1 MEMTCIMWKLARYL
15 KPYRKECILGPLFK
29 LLEAIFELL
38 LPTLMALMV
47 NNGVGRHDRTY
58 VLHIGLLMAG
68 MAVLGCASA
77 FTCQFFAA
85 RASQGFGTV
94 LRNDLFKHIASLSMR
109 QLDAFGTE
117 TLTNRLTND
126 VTTLQTGVAMAI
138 RLLVRSP
145 FICIGAIVMALILNW
160 QLALIVICATP
171 VFALLLYVFTKF
183 STPLYRTYQK
193 GLDHLAV
200 VVRENLAGVR
210 VIRAFAKVPQEK
222 RRFEDSNDSLTAT
235 ALRLGRISALL
246 NPFTTLVVDAAIL
259 LVLWFG
265 GRMVGQ
271 GTLMKGEI
279 IAFVNYITYIL
290 IAMVA
295 LSNLIILF
303 TRCAASGRRVAE
315 LFDVQPDMEQTA
327 GPAPVPDENA
337 PAVELSHVDFS
348 YGGGKALEDINLRI
362 GRGQTVGIIGGTGS
376 GKSTLVSL
384 IARFYDVTGGEIRL
398 GGVPIQKLPDEALR
412 HLVCIA
418 PQKTVLLTGTIAEN
432 IRMGLRDAS
441 DEQMKQAAE
450 IAQAAEFVE
459 KMPQGYASHI
469 ERGGANVSGGQRQ
482 RIGVARAVLADADIL
497 ILDDASSALDYGTD
511 ARMRG
516 ALRRARTGR
525 TTILVSQRAAAIRD
539 ADAILVLDNGRV
551 AGFGTHETLQTDCP
565 AYRDI
570 LATQA

>member
-1 MEMTCIMWKLARYL
+1 MWKLVRYL
-15 KPYRKECILGPLFK
+15 KPYRRECILGPLCK

-47 NNGVGRHDRTY
+47 NNGVNRHDSAY
-58 VLHIGLLMAG
+58 VWHIGLLMVL
-68 MAVLGCASA
+68 MAVCGCASA
-77 FTCQFFAA
+77 FTCQYLAA
-85 RASQGFGTV
+85 RASQGVGTV
-94 LRNDLFKHIASLSMR
+94 LRNDVFQHISTLSLR
-109 QLDAFGTE
+109 QLDAYGTE

-126 VTTLQTGVAMAI
+126 VNTLQTGVAMAI

-160 QLALIVICATP
+160 KLALIVLLATP
-171 VFALLLYVFTKF
+171 LFALLLFAFTKL
-183 STPLYRTYQK
+183 STPLYRIYQK
-193 GLDHLAV
+193 GLDYLAV

-222 RRFEDSNDSLTAT
+222 RRYAGANDSLTKT
-235 ALRLGRISALL
+235 ALHLGRISALL
-246 NPFTTLVVDAAIL
+246 NPLTTLVVDVAIL

-265 GRMVGQ
+265 GQMVGK
-271 GTLMKGEI
+271 GTLLKGDI

-290 IAMVA
+290 LAMVA

-303 TRCAASGRRVAE
+303 TRCAASGQRVSE
-315 LFDVQPDMEQTA
+315 LLAVQPDLEQPV
-327 GPAPVPDENA
+327 GPEPVRDAQAPSLEFD
-337 PAVELSHVDFS
+337 HVGFG
-348 YGGGKALEDINLRI
+348 YGGGMALDDIDLRI
-362 GRGQTVGIIGGTGS
+362 QRGQTVGIIGGTGS

-384 IARFYDVTGGEIRL
+384 VARFYDVTKGEIRL
-398 GGVPIQKLPDEALR
+398 DGVPIQQYPDESLR
-412 HLVCIA
+412 RIVCIA

-432 IRMGLRDAS
+432 VRVGRQDATE
-441 DEQMKQAAE
+441 EQVKKAAQ

-459 KMPQGYASHI
+459 KLPEGYETRV
-469 ERGGANVSGGQRQ
+469 ERGGTNFSGGQRQ

-516 ALRRARTGR
+516 ALRRERTGR
-525 TTILVSQRAAAIRD
+525 TTIIVSQRAAAIQD
-539 ADAILVLDNGRV
+539 ADVILVLDNGRM
-551 AGFGTHETLQTDCP
+551 AGIGTHESLQKDCP
-565 AYRDI
+565 AYQDI

>member
-1 MEMTCIMWKLARYL
+1 MWKLARYL
-15 KPYRKECILGPLFK
+15 KPYRRECIFGPLCK

-47 NNGVGRHDRTY
+47 NNGVGRHDSAY
-58 VLHIGLLMAG
+58 IWHIGLLMVV
-68 MAVLGCASA
+68 MAVCGCASA
-77 FTCQFFAA
+77 FTCQYLAA
-85 RASQGFGTV
+85 RTSQGFGTV
-94 LRNDLFKHIASLSMR
+94 LRNDLFRHISSLSLR
-109 QLDAFGTE
+109 QLDTYGTE

-126 VTTLQTGVAMAI
+126 VTTLQVGVAMGI

-160 QLALIVICATP
+160 KLALIVILATP
-171 VFALLLYVFTKF
+171 LFALLLYAFTRL
-183 STPLYRTYQK
+183 STPLYRAYQK
-193 GLDHLAV
+193 GLDHVAV

-222 RRFEDSNDSLTAT
+222 QRFDDANDNLTAM

-246 NPFTTLVVDAAIL
+246 NPLTTLVVNAAIL

-271 GTLMKGEI
+271 GTLLKGDI

-290 IAMVA
+290 IALVA
-295 LSNLIILF
+295 LSNLIIVF
-303 TRCAASGRRVAE
+303 TRCAASGQRVLE
-315 LFDVQPDMEQTA
+315 LFAVQPDMAQAEGTE
-327 GPAPVPDENA
+327 PVRDSHA
-337 PAVELSHVDFS
+337 PAVEFDHVGFG
-348 YGGGKALEDINLRI
+348 YGGGMALEDIHLKI
-362 GRGQTVGIIGGTGS
+362 QRGQTVGIIGGTGS

-384 IARFYDVTGGEIRL
+384 IARFYEVTKGEIRL
-398 GGVPIQKLPDEALR
+398 DGVPIQQYPDEILR
-412 HLVCIA
+412 RIVCIA

-432 IRMGLRDAS
+432 IRMGRQNAT
-441 DEQMKQAAE
+441 DEQVKQAAQ

-459 KMPQGYASHI
+459 KLPKDYGTRVD
-469 ERGGANVSGGQRQ
+469 RGGTNFSGGQRQ

-511 ARMRG
+511 SRMRS
-516 ALRRARTGR
+516 ALRRVRAGR
-525 TTILVSQRAAAIRD
+525 TTIIVSQRAAAIQD
-539 ADAILVLDNGRV
+539 ADLILVLDNGQM
-551 AGFGTHETLQTDCP
+551 AGIGTHETLQKECP

>member
-1 MEMTCIMWKLARYL
+1 MWKLARYL
-15 KPYRKECILGPLFK
+15 KPYRRECIFGPLCK

-47 NNGVGRHDRTY
+47 NNGVGRHDSAY
-58 VLHIGLLMAG
+58 IWHIGLLMVV
-68 MAVLGCASA
+68 MAVCGCASA
-77 FTCQFFAA
+77 FTCQYLAA
-85 RASQGFGTV
+85 RTSQGFGTV
-94 LRNDLFKHIASLSMR
+94 LRNDLFRHISSLSLR
-109 QLDAFGTE
+109 QLDTYGTE

-126 VTTLQTGVAMAI
+126 VTTLQVGVAMGI

-160 QLALIVICATP
+160 KLALIVILATP
-171 VFALLLYVFTKF
+171 LFALLLYAFTRL
-183 STPLYRTYQK
+183 STPLYRAYQK
-193 GLDHLAV
+193 GLDHVAV

-222 RRFEDSNDSLTAT
+222 QRFDDANDNLTAM

-246 NPFTTLVVDAAIL
+246 NPLTTLVVNAAIL

-271 GTLMKGEI
+271 GTLLKGDI

-290 IAMVA
+290 IALVA
-295 LSNLIILF
+295 LSNLIIVF
-303 TRCAASGRRVAE
+303 TRCAASGQRVLE
-315 LFDVQPDMEQTA
+315 LFAVQPDMAQAEGTE
-327 GPAPVPDENA
+327 PVRDSHA
-337 PAVELSHVDFS
+337 PAVEFDHVGFG
-348 YGGGKALEDINLRI
+348 YGGGMALEDIHLKI
-362 GRGQTVGIIGGTGS
+362 QRGQTVGIIGGTGS

-384 IARFYDVTGGEIRL
+384 IARFYEVTKGEIRL
-398 GGVPIQKLPDEALR
+398 DGVPIQQYPDEILR
-412 HLVCIA
+412 RIVCIA

-432 IRMGLRDAS
+432 IRMGRQNAT
-441 DEQMKQAAE
+441 DEQVKQAAQ

-459 KMPQGYASHI
+459 KLPKDYGTRV
-469 ERGGANVSGGQRQ
+469 ERGGTNFSGGQRQ

-511 ARMRG
+511 SRMRS
-516 ALRRARTGR
+516 ALRRVRAGR
-525 TTILVSQRAAAIRD
+525 TTIIVSQRAAAIQD
-539 ADAILVLDNGRV
+539 ADLILVLDNGQM
-551 AGFGTHETLQTDCP
+551 AGIGTHETLQKECP

>member
-1 MEMTCIMWKLARYL
+1 MWKLARYL
-15 KPYRKECILGPLFK
+15 KPYRRECILGPLCK

-47 NNGVGRHDRTY
+47 NNGVGRHDSTY
-58 VLHIGLLMAG
+58 IWHIGLLMVV
-68 MAVLGCASA
+68 MAVCGCASA
-77 FTCQFFAA
+77 FTCQYLAA

-94 LRNDLFKHIASLSMR
+94 LRNDLFRHISSLSLR
-109 QLDAFGTE
+109 QLDTYGTE

-126 VTTLQTGVAMAI
+126 VTTLQVGVAMGI

-160 QLALIVICATP
+160 KLALIVILATP
-171 VFALLLYVFTKF
+171 LFALLLYAFTRL
-183 STPLYRTYQK
+183 STPLYRAYQK
-193 GLDHLAV
+193 GLDHVAV

-222 RRFEDSNDSLTAT
+222 KRFDDANDNLTAM

-246 NPFTTLVVDAAIL
+246 NPLTTLVVNAAIL

-271 GTLMKGEI
+271 GTLLKGDI

-290 IAMVA
+290 IALVA
-295 LSNLIILF
+295 LSNLIIIF
-303 TRCAASGRRVAE
+303 TRCAASGQRVLE
-315 LFDVQPDMEQTA
+315 LFAIQPDMAQVKGTE
-327 GPAPVPDENA
+327 PVRDSHA
-337 PAVELSHVDFS
+337 PAVEFDHVGFG
-348 YGGGKALEDINLRI
+348 YGGGMALDDIHLKIR
-362 GRGQTVGIIGGTGS
+362 RGQTVGIIGGTGS

-384 IARFYDVTGGEIRL
+384 IARFYEVTKGEIRL
-398 GGVPIQKLPDEALR
+398 DGVPIQQYPDAALR
-412 HLVCIA
+412 RIVCIA

-432 IRMGLRDAS
+432 IRIGRQNAT
-441 DEQMKQAAE
+441 DEQVKQAAQ

-459 KMPQGYASHI
+459 KLPQGYGTRV
-469 ERGGANVSGGQRQ
+469 ERGGTNFSGGQRQ
-482 RIGVARAVLADADIL
+482 RIGVARAVLADAAIL

-511 ARMRG
+511 SRMRG
-516 ALRRARTGR
+516 ALRRARAGR
-525 TTILVSQRAAAIRD
+525 TTIIVSQRAAAIQD
-539 ADAILVLDNGRV
+539 ADLILVLDNGRM
-551 AGFGTHETLQTDCP
+551 AGIGTHETLQKECP
-565 AYRDI
+565 TYRDI

>member
-1 MEMTCIMWKLARYL
+1 MWKLARYL
-15 KPYRKECILGPLFK
+15 KPYRRECILGPLCK

-47 NNGVGRHDRTY
+47 NNGVGRHDSAY
-58 VLHIGLLMAG
+58 IWHIGLLMVV
-68 MAVLGCASA
+68 MAVCGCASA
-77 FTCQFFAA
+77 FTCQYLAA
-85 RASQGFGTV
+85 RTSQGFGTV
-94 LRNDLFKHIASLSMR
+94 LRNDLFRHISSLSLR
-109 QLDAFGTE
+109 QLDTYGTE

-126 VTTLQTGVAMAI
+126 VTTLQVGVAMGI

-160 QLALIVICATP
+160 KLALIVILATP
-171 VFALLLYVFTKF
+171 LFALLLYAFTRL
-183 STPLYRTYQK
+183 STPLYRAYQK
-193 GLDHLAV
+193 GLDHVAV

-222 RRFEDSNDSLTAT
+222 QRFDDANDNLTAM

-246 NPFTTLVVDAAIL
+246 NPLTTLVVNAAIL

-271 GTLMKGEI
+271 GTLLKGDI

-290 IAMVA
+290 IALVA
-295 LSNLIILF
+295 LSNLIIVF
-303 TRCAASGRRVAE
+303 TRCAASGQRVLE
-315 LFDVQPDMEQTA
+315 LFAVQPDMAQAEGTE
-327 GPAPVPDENA
+327 PVRDSHA
-337 PAVELSHVDFS
+337 PAVEFDHVGFG
-348 YGGGKALEDINLRI
+348 YGGGMALEDIHLKI
-362 GRGQTVGIIGGTGS
+362 QRGQTVGIIGGTGS

-384 IARFYDVTGGEIRL
+384 IARFYEVTKGEIRL
-398 GGVPIQKLPDEALR
+398 DGVPIQQYPDEILR
-412 HLVCIA
+412 RIVCIA

-432 IRMGLRDAS
+432 IRMGRQNAT
-441 DEQMKQAAE
+441 DEQVKQAAQ

-459 KMPQGYASHI
+459 KLPKDYGTRVD
-469 ERGGANVSGGQRQ
+469 RGGTNFSGGQRQ

-511 ARMRG
+511 SRMRS
-516 ALRRARTGR
+516 ALRRVRAGR
-525 TTILVSQRAAAIRD
+525 TTIIVSQRAAAIQD
-539 ADAILVLDNGRV
+539 ADLILVLDNGQM
-551 AGFGTHETLQTDCP
+551 AGIGTHETLQKECP